1 MRSLFKTTLLSVL
14 LLTSSNAKDLLN
26 FATNGTANKSEVK
39 ILTDNE
45 MKDVNGGYI
54 TSGIK
59 YIGNKAIVIAL
70 PDLNNEIMLRRDEN
84 GRLVQLEPGL
94 CSIGKTECYY
104 NENTQSHLQQNK
116 NRMQEYANAFLN
128 TYNYRYH
135 GLVYTVTR
143 EIKVSDRG
151 VKYPLFTYGVE
162 AFNRFDGTFH
172 KINSSAVLN
181 NNMIVRELRD
191 NYKVQMENG
200 LGGW

>member
-1 MRSLFKTTLLSVL
+1 MKNIFKVALLGGL
-14 LLTSSNAKDLLN
+14 LVASSNAKDLLN

-45 MKDVNGGYI
+45 MKDAKGGYI
-54 TSGIK
+54 TSGIIN
-59 YIGNKAIVIAL
+59 IGNKAIVIAL
-70 PDLNNEIMLRRDEN
+70 PDFNNEIMLRQDEN

-104 NENTQSHLQQNK
+104 NKNTQSHLQQNK

-143 EIKVSDRG
+143 EIKTSDRG
-151 VKYPLFTYGVE
+151 VRYPLFTYGVE
-162 AFNRFDGTFH
+162 AYNRLTGTFH

-181 NNMIVRELRD
+181 NNMIIRELRD

-200 LGGW
+200 LGVW